1 MNRLVPNF
9 KYSLRTDNIYL
20 RYFFVTCFLA
30 VIWFL
35 PLSASGQINSRNAI
49 SFESKISFDYLEDTK
64 LQVLVGSRWG
74 QNAPFAGME
83 FPVNSGPVANFGFD
97 AGYKFFPNK
106 NPQNFDFFFI
116 YIIKAVS
123 RKLYPASTTN
133 GFSLQN
139 LVGYGFNVHFRD
151 RIWLIHHLA
160 AGIENARFKGYGNF
174 ADLSL
179 SACLGIG
186 IKIKSK

>member
-1 MNRLVPNF
+1 MNKEIFCPLH
-9 KYSLRTDNIYL
+9 
-20 RYFFVTCFLA
+20 LA
-30 VIWFL
+30 VICILAVFWL
-35 PLSASGQINSRNAI
+35 LTGSVSGQTGRKNTLAL
-49 SFESKISFDYLEDTK
+49 ESKVSFDYLEDTK

-74 QNAPFAGME
+74 QHAPFAGME
-83 FPVNSGPVANFGFD
+83 FPVNSSPVANFGFD

-116 YIIKAVS
+116 YMIKAIS

-133 GFSLQN
+133 GFSLHN
-139 LVGYGFNVHFRD
+139 LVGYGFDVHFSD

-160 AGIENARFKGYGNF
+160 AGIENAWFKDYGNF
-174 ADLSL
+174 ADLSI